1 MWLLCA
7 YHVFPKH
14 IIQSTFLKIHSKHN
28 RCTIIA
34 CKLWIS
40 SSVHYIIP
48 GDELGNLTTVINTK
62 KTVTNQ
68 MKVILFNE
76 CPRTIVKLC

>member
-14 IIQSTFLKIHSKHN
+14 IVQSTFLKIHSKHN
-28 RCTIIA
+28 TCTIIA

-48 GDELGNLTTVINTK
+48 GSLATVINRK
-62 KTVTNQ
+62 KTEIWSNQ
-68 MKVILFNE
+68 MEVVLFNE
-76 CPRTIVKLC
+76 CPRTIAKLC